1 MSFYRRK
8 TLRGATSWTPLKK
21 GFCKYHGVLNAGG
34 TAQTLRRNDVAAMEC
49 RPYRRMW
56 RFWEELPEIECQLLA
71 QFVSS
76 CGEFARASFGITR
89 EAG

>member
-56 RFWEELPEIECQLLA
+56 RFWEELPEQAIQGDSTWR
-71 QFVSS
+71 QGIFV
-76 CGEFARASFGITR
+76 A
-89 EAG
+89 